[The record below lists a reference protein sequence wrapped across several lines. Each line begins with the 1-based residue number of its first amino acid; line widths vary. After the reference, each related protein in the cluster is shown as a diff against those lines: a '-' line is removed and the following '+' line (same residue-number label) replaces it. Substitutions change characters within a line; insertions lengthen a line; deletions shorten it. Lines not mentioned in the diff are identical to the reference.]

1 MTARPGEVERLLV
14 TLLARE
20 RALFRPFREPD
31 WAKRTARWELQQQ
44 FRHHGLRWSAGGTG
58 AERKAAERQL
68 AEIVAAGLIK
78 AHGTRGRKTHLTL
91 TDRGRQVAA
100 ALCGA
105 PDGED
110 ARQAVLRLLDFAP
123 AGRLVSE
130 LLPAGLDA
138 YAGDY
143 QTPLYDFQYRALPA
157 LVLGWLETESD
168 CYGRAA
174 YLVTAAGKA
183 AAAAPPRPRRPD
195 LRAVPELRGLL
206 AAEYS
211 AECARLL
218 TLSPTDRNQI
228 APIPLSAGG
237 LAEEC
242 VGPWTRGMKKRNA

>member
-1 MTARPGEVERLLV
+1 MTARPSEVERLLV

-31 WAKRTARWELQQQ
+31 WPKRSARWEAQEA
-44 FRHHGLRWSAGGTG
+44 FRRHGLRWSAGGTG

-130 LLPAGLDA
+130 LLPAGLDD
-138 YAGDY
+138 YADDY
-143 QTPLYDFQYRALPA
+143 QTPLFAFQQNILHAILA
-157 LVLGWLETESD
+157 GWIETNSD

-183 AAAAPPRPRRPD
+183 AAAAPADTRRPD
-195 LRAVPELRGLL
+195 LRADPALIELYDN
-206 AAEYS
+206 EYA

-218 TLSPTDRNQI
+218 ALAPTDRNQI

-237 LAEEC
+237 IAQEC